1 MSLVPPKGKS
11 NKKPNRG
18 IHLMMEPR
26 FWTLNKYSLELDGGT
41 NEVTYLEK
49 DSIGGVAYLWI
60 SGICYFI

>member
-1 MSLVPPKGKS
+1 MERAI
-11 NKKPNRG
+11 KKPNRG

-49 DSIGGVAYLWI
+49 DSIGG
-60 SGICYFI
+60 